1 MSPSSDSSRIR
12 WLTELAEDLPHLPVV
27 ERHRPYWSHR
37 GLQSEPPAYE
47 LRTTVRRARGLVQE
61 LMADHFFSQAFG
73 FSCVD
78 GNGDGGSSPEEELD
92 ARLGKAHLWLAAD
105 EDFSESDLCDF
116 IEVFHDLSAR
126 PTRGWYH
133 TYCDC
138 GFHPS
143 AFHRRSGQALYR
155 WRMNQ
160 ILDMSG
166 FGLRLADDG
175 EDMGRMIRT
184 AGPGLAELM
193 TDALISS
200 PADDRDDVA
209 HAVALYRS
217 RSATRQ
223 DRRSAVVTLAGTLER
238 HRATLKREL
247 LRKDE
252 GALFDIA
259 NNFDLRHRNRLQS
272 GDYDDAFLEWIFQLY
287 LATAL
292 LLGRLTER
300 ERVRESIRHEPV

>member
-1 MSPSSDSSRIR
+1 MSPSSDSSRIP
-12 WLTELAEDLPHLPVV
+12 WLSELVQDLSHLPVV
-27 ERHRPYWSHR
+27 GRPRPYWSQR
-37 GLQSEPPAYE
+37 GLQSQPPADD
-47 LRTTVRRARGLVQE
+47 LLTTVRRFRGLVQE
-61 LMADHFFSQAFG
+61 LMADHFFSQVFG

-78 GNGDGGSSPEEELD
+78 KNGDYGTSPEQELD
-92 ARLGKAHLWLAAD
+92 ARLGKGHLWLAAD
-105 EDFSESDLCDF
+105 EDLSESDLCDF
-116 IEVFHDLSAR
+116 IEVFHDLCAR

-143 AFHRRSGQALYR
+143 AFHRKSGQALYR
-155 WRMNQ
+155 WRVNQ
-160 ILDMSG
+160 LLDTIS
-166 FGLRLADDG
+166 FGLRLAEDG
-175 EDMGRMIRT
+175 EDVGRMVRT
-184 AGPGLAELM
+184 SGPGLAEFV

-238 HRATLKREL
+238 HRATIKREL

-259 NNFDLRHRNRLQS
+259 NNFDLRHRTKVQS
-272 GDYDDAFLEWIFQLY
+272 GDYDDDFLEWIFHLY
-287 LATAL
+287 LATVV
-292 LLGRLTER
+292 LLGRLADKQQV
-300 ERVRESIRHEPV
+300 RVSSSV